1 MAFKRKN
8 IFESTMTIHE
18 FPIMMDKLEYV
29 GCTSK
34 RKKKEKIKLKKERM
48 KEKKSKKNSSFL
60 SFKYVLEH
68 TQIVNK
74 HITQIFPLTKLLLKM
89 PALYINTN
97 I

>member
-1 MAFKRKN
+1 MTFKRKN

-18 FPIMMDKLEYV
+18 FLIMMDKLKYV
-29 GCTSK
+29 ECTSK
-34 RKKKEKIKLKKERM
+34 QKKRQNQIKERENER
-48 KEKKSKKNSSFL
+48 KEIEKKILHFYRLNMYSNTRKL
-60 SFKYVLEH
+60 S
-68 TQIVNK
+68 IK